1 MLFFSGHGALR
12 LAVCVFFAIFAVG
25 SCLVQGLQTQVKQKD
40 MKILV
45 TGGAGFI
52 GTHTLIEL
60 YRAGHTAVV
69 VDNLSN
75 SCHEALRR
83 TAEIIGVD
91 GIPFYECDICDRIRL
106 ELLFCDHQFD
116 ACIHFAGKKA
126 VGESVEMPWEYYD
139 NNIGGTLTLVD
150 VMRRHGCRNIIFS
163 SSATVYGEP
172 AEMPITEAC
181 PKGVCTNPYG
191 WTKSMIEQILA
202 DMQRADP
209 QWNVVLLRYFNPVGA
224 HPSGRIGEDPNGT
237 PNNLMPYITQVAVG
251 KRAELGVFGDDYP
264 TPDGTGVRAYIHV
277 VDLARLRPGGLQPR
291 HRAWLFGARHGEGFR
306 ARERR
311 ARALRHQA
319 TARRRRGHLLLRPLE
334 GAARTWLAGT
344 PRHRRHGARQLEL
357 AAAEPRRLR
366 GRLRK
371 NMCWPVKNVW
381 RRRCNFAASN
391 QQL

>member
-1 MLFFSGHGALR
+1 
-12 LAVCVFFAIFAVG
+12 
-25 SCLVQGLQTQVKQKD
+25 

-264 TPDGTGVRAYIHV
+264 TPDGTGVRDYIHV
-277 VDLARLRPGGLQPR
+277 VDLAAGHVSALQAIGRGCGLEVYN
-291 HRAWLFGARHGEGFR
+291 LGTGHGYSVLDMVKAFERVNGVHVPY
-306 ARERR
+306 AIKPRR
-311 ARALRHQA
+311 AGDVATCYSDPSKALRELGWQA
-319 TARRRRGHLLLRPLE
+319 RLGIDDMVRDS
-334 GAARTWLAGT
+334 WNWQ
-344 PRHRRHGARQLEL
+344 RQN
-357 AAAEPRRLR
+357 PD
-366 GRLRK
+366 G
-371 NMCWPVKNVW
+371 
-381 RRRCNFAASN
+381 FAAD
-391 QQL
+391 